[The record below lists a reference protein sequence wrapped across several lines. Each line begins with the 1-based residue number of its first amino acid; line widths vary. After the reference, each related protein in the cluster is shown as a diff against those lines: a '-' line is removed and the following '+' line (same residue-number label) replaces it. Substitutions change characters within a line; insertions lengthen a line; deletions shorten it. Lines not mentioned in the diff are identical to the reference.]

1 MDDFKPT
8 PPLILSPAGE
18 RDSFLAA
25 MAGGADAIY
34 CGLEKFSARMA
45 AKNFR
50 LHELAD
56 LTNLAH
62 ENNVKVYIA
71 FNSILRPEELS
82 QAGAYIQRLERHV
95 RPDALIVADIGLLPL
110 VRDAGFSGEIHLST
124 LANVTFPAALGMLS
138 EKFGI
143 TRVVIPRELNI
154 DEIKQMA
161 AACPKGLS
169 LEVFTQGALCYAVSG
184 RCYWSSY
191 MGGKSGLRGRCV
203 QPCRRIYRQGSEKA
217 KHFSLRDLSLDVL
230 VKVLLNIQNIRAWKI
245 EGRKKGP
252 HYVFYTTKAH
262 RILRDHS
269 SDSQAVKEAGRLLDY
284 SLGRVGTHYFFLPHR
299 PYNPIDHEGQ
309 TGSGLFVGRTKGSAK
324 NMFLAPRTDL
334 MAGDIL
340 RAGYEDESWHSVI
353 HVKKYV
359 PKQGKLFLKTAPGK
373 GTSKSVPVFLVDRR
387 EKALAEMIAEL
398 GKKIKSSQSIAPSPD
413 DFSLSLHKKELKQQE
428 SFEVAVHRELPGGPV
443 GGSPVGF
450 WIPEDGAGLDSFFS
464 FAKKNINSKN
474 INSKSINSKSGDA
487 KSESVKNENVKTSP
501 SKKRKKRSGPRNS
514 GPAPTPWWW
523 LPPVIWPGDQGNIQ
537 TAIETILKKGF
548 THFVLNAPW
557 QLALFPKMKS
567 LNLWA
572 GPFCNLSNPLAIQTA
587 AEFGFSG
594 VIVSPELSGGDFLS
608 LPSLCRIPLGIVIY
622 GSWPLC
628 VSRNVS
634 ERLTMETPFFS
645 PKNEGAW
652 VAKNGPNHWVF
663 PNWRLDIRS
672 KKRLL
677 EKAGYRMTAVFY
689 EPVPKQIKIME
700 RPGMWNWNIGL
711 N

>member
-82 QAGAYIQRLERHV
+82 QAGAYIRRLERHV

-124 LANVTFPAALGMLS
+124 LANVTFPAALGMRLQ
-138 EKFGI
+138 KFGI

-161 AACPKGLS
+161 GACPKGLS

-230 VKVLLNIQNIRAWKI
+230 VKALLKIQNIRAWKI

-269 SDSQAVKEAGRLLDY
+269 GDSKAVKEAGRLLDY
-284 SLGRVGTHYFFLPHR
+284 SLGRVRTRYFFLPHR

-309 TGSGLFVGRTKGSAK
+309 TGSGLFVGRTKGGAK

-334 MAGDIL
+334 FAGDIL
-340 RAGYEDESWHSVI
+340 RAGYEDESWHRVI

-373 GTSKSVPVFLVDRR
+373 GTSKREPVFLVDRR

-398 GKKIKSSQSIAPSPD
+398 GKKIKPSRVMAPSPD
-413 DFSLSLHKKELKQQE
+413 DFSLSWHKKELKQQE
-428 SFEVAVHRELPGGPV
+428 AFEVTVHRELPRGPA
-443 GGSPVGF
+443 GGSPIGF

-464 FAKKNINSKN
+464 FAKRAGNSKAG
-474 INSKSINSKSGDA
+474 KGEFGHAKSGN
-487 KSESVKNENVKTSP
+487 VKNRPV
-501 SKKRKKRSGPRNS
+501 KKRKKRSGATKA
-514 GPAPTPWWW
+514 GPAPSPWWW

-537 TAIETILKKGF
+537 TAIHAILKKGF
-548 THFVLNAPW
+548 AHFVLNAPW
-557 QLALFPKMKS
+557 QLALFPKKKS

-572 GPFCNLSNPLAIQTA
+572 GPFCNLSNPLAIQA
-587 AEFGFSG
+587 AAGFGFSG
-594 VIVSPELSGGDFLS
+594 AIVSPELSGADFLS

-628 VSRNVS
+628 VSRNMS
-634 ERLTMETPFFS
+634 EGLKMDAPFFS

-652 VAKNGPNHWVF
+652 VTKNGPNHWVF

-677 EKAGYRMTAVFY
+677 EKAGYRMTAVFC